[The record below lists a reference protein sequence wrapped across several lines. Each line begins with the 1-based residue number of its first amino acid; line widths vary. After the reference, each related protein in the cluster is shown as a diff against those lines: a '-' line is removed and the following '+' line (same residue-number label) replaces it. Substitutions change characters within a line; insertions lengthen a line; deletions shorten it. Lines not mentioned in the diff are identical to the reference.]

1 MDEASIDQN
10 YSYSVVIKKLIGV
23 RLCIIFELIGL
34 FLSPC
39 PLIIKDVSVDLPNLW
54 RSITCNSINESD

>member
-39 PLIIKDVSVDLPNLW
+39 PLIIKDVSLDLQNL
-54 RSITCNSINESD
+54 